1 MLLGCKEQKYDDAA
15 FNSLYNR
22 VYFNCNTL
30 VLEYYMLLYTPA
42 DPRSLFFKIISV
54 LVVYNSVDEREENK
68 MKFEFLNSVHESNFT
83 KFRVENMGDRFR
95 TNIEYLPIVYLMTGN
110 AELYPKMNPYFNAKS
125 GGFDSDKMFEEQ
137 DFSSGLNIL
146 AKLAVHLF
154 NSNQIVQPLD
164 IISSLDEQSF
174 KLALNSMILRRFGVS
189 SSYDIPE
196 EKLFME

>member
-1 MLLGCKEQKYDDAA
+1 
-15 FNSLYNR
+15 
-22 VYFNCNTL
+22 
-30 VLEYYMLLYTPA
+30 MLLYTPA

-154 NSNQIVQPLD
+154 NSSQIVQPLD